1 MNLSKFLLYP
11 KAILILFVFLIA
23 SCSKKVD
30 RLAYAKQMLAGKNW
44 YLMFSTQENQTK
56 SFVDKSTYS
65 IQFLDNQKTIDSD
78 GISGT
83 YQVTEQKD
91 QLHISVA
98 GTTQKGISANY
109 TYQIDHIEA
118 TTLKISYTQNNILIQ
133 KIFMTN
139 R

>member
-1 MNLSKFLLYP
+1 
-11 KAILILFVFLIA
+11 
-23 SCSKKVD
+23 VD
-30 RLAYAKQMLAGKNW
+30 RLAYAKQLLSGKKW
-44 YLMFSTQENQTK
+44 YLMFTTQENQTK
-56 SFVDKSTYS
+56 SFIDKSTYS
-65 IQFLDNQKTIDSD
+65 IQFLDSQKTIDSD

-91 QLHISVA
+91 QLHLFVA
-98 GTTQKGISANY
+98 GITQNGVSANY

-133 KIFMTN
+133 KTFMTN